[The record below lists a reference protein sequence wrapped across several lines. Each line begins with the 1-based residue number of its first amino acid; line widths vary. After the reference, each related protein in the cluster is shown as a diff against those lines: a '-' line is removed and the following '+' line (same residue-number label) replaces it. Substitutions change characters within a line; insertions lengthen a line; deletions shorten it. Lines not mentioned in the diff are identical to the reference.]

1 MVSRPA
7 PASAALPPLAGEDAP
22 PGFDA
27 FGRAVLEDV
36 RDAVFLQDAEGA
48 LRWANPAAR
57 TLTGGAE
64 PRLHPVAET
73 PPSGAS
79 PLAGGSA
86 SRTPASQVVGHVEVA
101 GHRRPAR
108 IRALPGGWHAWTVPA
123 EDVPQRHVGDFLA
136 EAGPRLAN
144 ARGRHGTARVIA
156 ELAASALAETVFV
169 LLPTTRG
176 RWEWWSCERPSAHG
190 HGRIRRVPAQV
201 APVLAATFA
210 ATGKPQP
217 APVPAPEVATLPSI
231 VADRFAGHAEVAVV
245 SLGPSA
251 GSGVTGALLLGR
263 KADPEFGAEQG
274 RAVVEFAKAAGTA
287 LANAQRYARQEEAT
301 RGLETT
307 LRPVDPPELDGAR
320 FETWYEPAAGVLAVG
335 GDFFD
340 VLAHDDGSAFL
351 VLGDICGK
359 GAEAAALTGRVRHAL
374 TALAMVERDG
384 RTLLRLLNELLIA
397 GGSSRFATLVLGTA
411 RPSDDGVG
419 LTLASGGHPAP
430 LIVRRGGVV
439 EEVTVPGTLVGISP
453 QARFAEAEVRLE
465 RGDVCL
471 LYTDGI
477 TEARNRHDQTELFGD
492 DRLRAVLATA
502 AGQPAREVVRR
513 LRQAVRDW
521 LGSSAHDD
529 IAVLAVECSD

>member
-1 MVSRPA
+1 MT
-7 PASAALPPLAGEDAP
+7 GDGGP
-22 PGFDA
+22 PGIDA

-36 RDAVFLQDAEGA
+36 RDPVFLQDAEGA

-57 TLTGGAE
+57 ALAGDAE
-64 PRLHPVAET
+64 PQLHPVSEV
-73 PPSGAS
+73 
-79 PLAGGSA
+79 AG
-86 SRTPASQVVGHVEVA
+86 QVELA
-101 GHRRPAR
+101 GHRRAAR
-108 IRALPGGWHAWTVPA
+108 IRALPGGWHAWTLLPEEVA
-123 EDVPQRHVGDFLA
+123 HRHVGDFLA
-136 EAGPRLAN
+136 EVGPRLAA

-176 RWEWWSCERPSAHG
+176 RWEWWSCERPAVQG

-201 APVLAATFA
+201 APVLAATFG
-210 ATGKPQP
+210 ATGRPQQF
-217 APVPAPEVATLPSI
+217 PVPDAELTTLPPV
-231 VADRFAGHAEVAVV
+231 VAERFAGHTDVSVV

-251 GSGVTGALLLGR
+251 GAGVTGALLLGR
-263 KADPEFGAEQG
+263 RTAPEFGAEQT
-274 RAVVEFAKAAGTA
+274 RAVAEFARAAGTA
-287 LANAQRYARQEEAT
+287 LANAHRYARQEEAT

-320 FETWYEPAAGVLAVG
+320 FETWYEPAGGVLAVG

-340 VLAHDDGSAFL
+340 VLPHDDGSAFL
-351 VLGDICGK
+351 VLGDVCGK
-359 GAEAAALTGRVRHAL
+359 GPEAAALTGRVRHAL

-411 RPSDDGVG
+411 QPAADGVD

-430 LIVRRGGVV
+430 LVIRRGGVV

-453 QARFAEAEVRLE
+453 QARFAEANVRLE
-465 RGDVCL
+465 HGDICL

-492 DRLRAVLATA
+492 DRLRSVLTAA

-529 IAVLAVECSD
+529 IAVLAVECAE

>member
-7 PASAALPPLAGEDAP
+7 PASAALPPMTGEDAP

-36 RDAVFLQDAEGA
+36 RDAVFLADADGV

-57 TLTGGAE
+57 ALTGGAE
-64 PRLHPVAET
+64 PRLHPLTET
-73 PPSGAS
+73 S
-79 PLAGGSA
+79 
-86 SRTPASQVVGHVEVA
+86 GHVEA
-101 GHRRPAR
+101 AAHRRPAR
-108 IRALPGGWHAWTVPA
+108 IRALPGGWHSWTVPA

-136 EAGPRLAN
+136 EAGPRLAG

-156 ELAASALAETVFV
+156 ELAASALADTVFV

-190 HGRIRRVPAQV
+190 HGRIRRVPAQA
-201 APVLAATFA
+201 APVLTATFA
-210 ATGKPQP
+210 ATGTPRP
-217 APVPAPEVATLPSI
+217 AAVPAAEVSALPSA
-231 VADRFAGHAEVAVV
+231 VADHLAGHAEVTVV
-245 SLGPSA
+245 SLGPSVSA
-251 GSGVTGALLLGR
+251 GVTGALLLGR
-263 KADPEFGAEQG
+263 RADPEFGAEQA
-274 RAVVEFAKAAGTA
+274 RAVGEFARAAGTA

-320 FETWYEPAAGVLAVG
+320 FETWYEPAGGVLAVG
-335 GDFFD
+335 GDFYD
-340 VLAHDDGSAFL
+340 VLPHDDGSAFL

-411 RPSDDGVG
+411 TPVEGGVD

-430 LIVRRGGVV
+430 LIVRRAGEV

-453 QARFAEAEVRLE
+453 QARFAEAQVRLG
-465 RGDVCL
+465 RGDMCL

-477 TEARNRHDQTELFGD
+477 TEARNRHDPTELFGD
-492 DRLRAVLATA
+492 DRLRAVLTA
-502 AGQPAREVVRR
+502 AAGKPAREVVRR

-529 IAVLAVECSD
+529 IAVLAVECSG

>member
-7 PASAALPPLAGEDAP
+7 PASTALPPMPGDGGP
-22 PGFDA
+22 PGIDA
-27 FGRAVLEDV
+27 FARAALEDV
-36 RDAVFLQDAEGA
+36 RDAVFLQDDAGA
-48 LRWANPAAR
+48 VRWANPAAR
-57 TLTGGAE
+57 ALAGDAE
-64 PRLHPVAET
+64 PQLPAAA
-73 PPSGAS
+73 PA
-79 PLAGGSA
+79 LAGTAAG
-86 SRTPASQVVGHVEVA
+86 QVAGHVELN
-101 GHRRPAR
+101 GHRHPAR
-108 IRALPGGWHAWTVPA
+108 IRALPGGWHAWTVLA
-123 EDVPQRHVGDFLA
+123 DDVPQRHVGEFLA
-136 EAGPRLAN
+136 GAAPRLAA

-176 RWEWWSCERPSAHG
+176 RWEWWSCERPAAQG

-201 APVLAATFA
+201 APVLAATFG
-210 ATGKPQP
+210 ATGPPQQ
-217 APVPAPEVATLPSI
+217 APVPAPEVATLPSV
-231 VADRFAGHAEVAVV
+231 VADRFAGHTDVSVV

-251 GSGVTGALLLGR
+251 SAGVTGALLLGR
-263 KADPEFGAEQG
+263 RGDAEFGAGQS
-274 RAVVEFAKAAGTA
+274 RAVAEFAVAAGTA

-307 LRPVDPPELDGAR
+307 LRPVDPPDLDGAR
-320 FETWYEPAAGVLAVG
+320 FETWYEPAGGVLTVG

-340 VLAHDDGSAFL
+340 VLPHEDGSAFL
-351 VLGDICGK
+351 VLGDVCGK
-359 GAEAAALTGRVRHAL
+359 GPEAAALTGRVRHAL

-411 RPSDDGVG
+411 RPSGGGVG

-430 LIVRRGGVV
+430 LIVRRSGVV

-477 TEARNRHDQTELFGD
+477 TEARNRHDQSELFGD
-492 DRLRAVLATA
+492 DRLRAVLAAA
-502 AGQPAREVVRR
+502 AGEPAREVVRQ
-513 LRQAVRDW
+513 LRQSVRDW

-529 IAVLAVECSD
+529 IAVLAVECAD

>member
-7 PASAALPPLAGEDAP
+7 PASAALPPVTGDGGP
-22 PGFDA
+22 PGIDA
-27 FGRAVLEDV
+27 FTRAALEDV
-36 RDAVFLQDAEGA
+36 RDAVFLQDATGA
-48 LRWANPAAR
+48 VRWANPAAR
-57 TLTGGAE
+57 ALTGDTG
-64 PRLHPVAET
+64 PQLHPVTET
-73 PPSGAS
+73 
-79 PLAGGSA
+79 AG
-86 SRTPASQVVGHVEVA
+86 HLDVA
-101 GHRRPAR
+101 GLRRPAR

-123 EDVPQRHVGDFLA
+123 DDVPQRRVGDFLA
-136 EAGPRLAN
+136 EAGPRLAA

-176 RWEWWSCERPSAHG
+176 RWEWWSCERPAAQG
-190 HGRIRRVPAQV
+190 HGRIRRVAPHV
-201 APVLAATFA
+201 APVLAATFG
-210 ATGKPQP
+210 ATGPPQQ
-217 APVPAPEVATLPSI
+217 APLPAPEVATLPSV
-231 VADRFAGHAEVAVV
+231 VADRLEGHAEVSVV

-251 GSGVTGALLLGR
+251 SAEVTGALLLGR
-263 KADPEFGAEQG
+263 HGDAGFGAEQS
-274 RAVVEFAKAAGTA
+274 RAVAEFAVAAGTA

-320 FETWYEPAAGVLAVG
+320 FETWYEPAGGVLTVG

-340 VLAHDDGSAFL
+340 VLPHDDGSAFL
-351 VLGDICGK
+351 VLGDVCGK
-359 GAEAAALTGRVRHAL
+359 GPEAAALTGRVRHAL

-411 RPSDDGVG
+411 RPSDGGVG

-430 LIVRRGGVV
+430 LILRRSGVV

-477 TEARNRHDQTELFGD
+477 TEARNRRDQTELFGD
-492 DRLRAVLATA
+492 DRLRAVLTA
-502 AGQPAREVVRR
+502 AAGEPAREVVRQ
-513 LRQAVRDW
+513 LRQSVRDW

-529 IAVLAVECSD
+529 IAVLAVECVD

>member
-7 PASAALPPLAGEDAP
+7 PASAALPSIAGEDGP

-36 RDAVFLQDAEGA
+36 RDAVFLQDTDGA

-64 PRLHPVAET
+64 AKLHALTET
-73 PPSGAS
+73 S
-79 PLAGGSA
+79 
-86 SRTPASQVVGHVEVA
+86 GHVEFS

-123 EDVPQRHVGDFLA
+123 EEVPQRHVGDFLA
-136 EAGPRLAN
+136 ETGPLLAG

-176 RWEWWSCERPSAHG
+176 RWEWWSSERPSAQG
-190 HGRIRRVPAQV
+190 HGRIRRVPANV
-201 APVLAATFA
+201 APVLAATFG
-210 ATGKPQP
+210 ATGHPQI
-217 APVPAPEVATLPSI
+217 APVPAPEVATLPSV
-231 VADRFAGHAEVAVV
+231 VADRFAGHAEVSVV
-245 SLGPSA
+245 SLGPSVGA
-251 GSGVTGALLLGR
+251 GVTGALLLGR
-263 KADPEFGAEQG
+263 RADPEFGAEQT

-307 LRPVDPPELDGAR
+307 LRPIDPPELAGTR
-320 FETWYEPAAGVLAVG
+320 FETWYEPAGGVLAVG
-335 GDFFD
+335 GDFYD
-340 VLAHDDGSAFL
+340 VLPHGDGSAFL
-351 VLGDICGK
+351 VLGDVCGK
-359 GAEAAALTGRVRHAL
+359 GPEAAALTGRVRHAL

-411 RPSDDGVG
+411 TPSDGGID

-430 LIVRRGGVV
+430 LIVRRSGVV

-453 QARFAEAEVRLE
+453 QARFAEAGVRLE
-465 RGDVCL
+465 RGDMCL

-492 DRLRAVLATA
+492 DRLRAVLTA
-502 AGQPAREVVRR
+502 AAGEPAREVVRR

-529 IAVLAVECSD
+529 IAVLAVECPD

>member
-1 MVSRPA
+1 M
-7 PASAALPPLAGEDAP
+7 AADDAP

-36 RDAVFLQDAEGA
+36 RDAVFLQDAEGV
-48 LRWANPAAR
+48 LRWANPAGR
-57 TLTGGAE
+57 TLTGDTE
-64 PRLHPVAET
+64 PKLHPVAET
-73 PPSGAS
+73 WTTEAS
-79 PLAGGSA
+79 PRAGGA
-86 SRTPASQVVGHVEVA
+86 AAGQLVGHVEVA
-101 GHRRPAR
+101 GHRHPAR
-108 IRALPGGWHAWTVPA
+108 VRALPGGWHAWTVPSLG
-123 EDVPQRHVGDFLA
+123 ESSVGTGRPHVGDFLA
-136 EAGPRLAN
+136 GAGPRLAA

-156 ELAASALAETVFV
+156 ELAAAALAETVFV

-176 RWEWWSCERPSAHG
+176 RWEWWSCERPSVHG
-190 HGRIRRVPAQV
+190 HGRIRRLPAQV
-201 APVLAATFA
+201 APVLAATFGV
-210 ATGKPQP
+210 TGPP
-217 APVPAPEVATLPSI
+217 LPSPVPAAEVATLPSI
-231 VADRFAGHAEVAVV
+231 VADRFAGHADVTVV
-245 SLGPSA
+245 SLSPSVSA
-251 GSGVTGALLLGR
+251 GVTGALLLGR
-263 KADPEFGAEQG
+263 RSDPEFGAEQA

-307 LRPVDPPELDGAR
+307 LRPTDPPELAGAR
-320 FETWYEPAAGVLAVG
+320 FETWYEPAAGVLTVG
-335 GDFFD
+335 GDFYD
-340 VLAHDDGSAFL
+340 VLPHDDGSAFL

-411 RPSDDGVG
+411 TPSAEGVD

-430 LIVRRGGVV
+430 LIVRRAGGV

-453 QARFAEAEVRLE
+453 QARFAEARVRLGP
-465 RGDVCL
+465 GDMCL

-477 TEARNRHDQTELFGD
+477 TEARNRHDPSELFGD
-492 DRLRAVLATA
+492 DRLRAVLTAA

-529 IAVLAVECSD
+529 IAVLAVECAD

>member
-7 PASAALPPLAGEDAP
+7 PASAALPPMAGGDAP

-36 RDAVFLQDAEGA
+36 RDAVFLQDAAGV

-57 TLTGGAE
+57 TLTGDIE
-64 PRLHPVAET
+64 PKLHPVAET
-73 PPSGAS
+73 S
-79 PLAGGSA
+79 
-86 SRTPASQVVGHVEVA
+86 GHVEVT
-101 GHRRPAR
+101 GHRHPAR
-108 IRALPGGWHAWTVPA
+108 VRALPGGWHAWTVAGP
-123 EDVPQRHVGDFLA
+123 EGESVSPRRHVGDFLA
-136 EAGPRLAN
+136 GAGPRLAA

-156 ELAASALAETVFV
+156 ELAAAALAETVFV

-176 RWEWWSCERPSAHG
+176 RWEWWSCEPPAAHG
-190 HGRIRRVPAQV
+190 HGRIRRVPPQV
-201 APVLAATFA
+201 APVLAATFG
-210 ATGKPQP
+210 ATGRPQP
-217 APVPAPEVATLPSI
+217 VPVPAAEVATLPSI
-231 VADRFAGHAEVAVV
+231 VADRFADHTEVTAV

-251 GSGVTGALLLGR
+251 SAGVTGALLLGR
-263 KADPEFGAEQG
+263 RADPEFGGEQD

-307 LRPVDPPELDGAR
+307 LRPIDPPELAGTR
-320 FETWYEPAAGVLAVG
+320 FETWYEPAGGVLAVG
-335 GDFFD
+335 GDFYD
-340 VLAHDDGSAFL
+340 VLPHDDGSAFL

-411 RPSDDGVG
+411 TPTDEGVD

-430 LIVRRGGVV
+430 LIVRHAGGV

-453 QARFAEAEVRLE
+453 QARFAEATVRLGP
-465 RGDVCL
+465 GDMCL

-477 TEARNRHDQTELFGD
+477 TEARNRHDPSELFGD
-492 DRLRAVLATA
+492 DRLRAVLTAA
-502 AGQPAREVVRR
+502 AGQPAREVVRQ

-529 IAVLAVECSD
+529 IAVLAVECAD

>member
-7 PASAALPPLAGEDAP
+7 PASAALPPMTAEDAP

-36 RDAVFLQDAEGA
+36 RDAVFLQDAEGV
-48 LRWANPAAR
+48 LRWANPAGR
-57 TLTGGAE
+57 TLTGDTE
-64 PRLHPVAET
+64 PKLHLVAET
-73 PPSGAS
+73 LTPRAP
-79 PLAGGSA
+79 AGQ
-86 SRTPASQVVGHVEVA
+86 PAGHVEVT
-101 GHRRPAR
+101 GHRYPAR
-108 IRALPGGWHAWTVPA
+108 VRALPGGWHAWTVPSLGESGA
-123 EDVPQRHVGDFLA
+123 VAGRPHVGDFLA
-136 EAGPRLAN
+136 EAGPRLAA

-201 APVLAATFA
+201 APVLAATFGV
-210 ATGKPQP
+210 TGPPRP
-217 APVPAPEVATLPSI
+217 APVPAAEVATLPSI
-231 VADRFAGHAEVAVV
+231 VADRFAGHADVTVV
-245 SLGPSA
+245 SLGPSVSA
-251 GSGVTGALLLGR
+251 GVTGALLLGR
-263 KADPEFGAEQG
+263 RADPEFGAEQA
-274 RAVVEFAKAAGTA
+274 RAVVEFAKASGAA

-307 LRPVDPPELDGAR
+307 LRPTDPPELDGAR
-320 FETWYEPAAGVLAVG
+320 FETWYEPAAGVLTVG

-340 VLAHDDGSAFL
+340 VLPHDDGSAFL

-411 RPSDDGVG
+411 TPTDGGVD

-430 LIVRRGGVV
+430 LIVRRAGGV

-453 QARFAEAEVRLE
+453 QARFAEARVRLGP
-465 RGDVCL
+465 GDMCL

-477 TEARNRHDQTELFGD
+477 TEARNRHEPSELFGD
-492 DRLRAVLATA
+492 DRLRAVLTAA

-529 IAVLAVECSD
+529 IAVLAVECAD

>member
-7 PASAALPPLAGEDAP
+7 PASAALPPMTGDGAP

-36 RDAVFLQDAEGA
+36 RDAVFLQDADGV
-48 LRWANPAAR
+48 LRWVNPAGRA
-57 TLTGGAE
+57 LAGGAE
-64 PRLHPVAET
+64 PRLHPAAESVT
-73 PPSGAS
+73 S
-79 PLAGGSA
+79 
-86 SRTPASQVVGHVEVA
+86 GHVEVA
-101 GHRRPAR
+101 GHRHPAR
-108 IRALPGGWHAWTVPA
+108 LRALPGGWHSWTVTA
-123 EDVPQRHVGDFLA
+123 GEIPQRHVGDFLA
-136 EAGPRLAN
+136 EAGPRLAG

-156 ELAASALAETVFV
+156 ELAASALADTAFV

-176 RWEWWSCERPSAHG
+176 RWEWWSSERPSAHG
-190 HGRIRRVPAQV
+190 HGRIRRVPPQV
-201 APVLAATFA
+201 APVLAAAFA
-210 ATGKPQP
+210 ATGKPRA
-217 APVPAPEVATLPSI
+217 APVPETEVATLPSI
-231 VADRFAGHAEVAVV
+231 VADRFAGHADVTVV
-245 SLGPSA
+245 SLDPGGGA
-251 GSGVTGALLLGR
+251 GVTGVLLLGR
-263 KADPEFGAEQG
+263 RGDPDFGAEQG
-274 RAVVEFAKAAGTA
+274 RAVAEFAKAAGTA

-307 LRPVDPPELDGAR
+307 LRPADPPELAGAR
-320 FETWYEPAAGVLAVG
+320 FETWYEPAGGVLAVG

-340 VLAHDDGSAFL
+340 VLPHEDGSAFL

-411 RPSDDGVG
+411 RPVDEGVE

-430 LIVRRGGVV
+430 LIVRRAGVV

-453 QARFAEAEVRLE
+453 QARFAEAAARLE
-465 RGDVCL
+465 PGDVL
-471 LYTDGI
+471 VLYTDGI

-492 DRLRAVLATA
+492 DRLRRVLAAA
-502 AGQPAREVVRR
+502 AGEPAREVVRQ

-521 LGSSAHDD
+521 LGNSAHDD
-529 IAVLAVECSD
+529 IAVLAVECSN

>member
-7 PASAALPPLAGEDAP
+7 PASTALPPMTGDGGP

-27 FGRAVLEDV
+27 FARAVLEDV
-36 RDAVFLQDAEGA
+36 RDAVFLQDSAGVV
-48 LRWANPAAR
+48 RWANPAGR
-57 TLTGGAE
+57 LLTGGAE
-64 PRLHPVAET
+64 PRLHPATET
-73 PPSGAS
+73 
-79 PLAGGSA
+79 SA
-86 SRTPASQVVGHVEVA
+86 QPVEGHVEVA
-101 GHRRPAR
+101 GHHRPAR
-108 IRALPGGWHAWTVPA
+108 IRALPGGWHAWTVTGHG
-123 EDVPQRHVGDFLA
+123 EDGTVTARRHVGDFLA
-136 EAGPRLAN
+136 EAGPRLAV
-144 ARGRHGTARVIA
+144 AHGRHGTARVIA

-176 RWEWWSCERPSAHG
+176 RWEWWSCERPAAQG
-190 HGRIRRVPAQV
+190 HGRIRRVPAQL
-201 APVLAATFA
+201 APVLAATFGA
-210 ATGKPQP
+210 AGRPRL
-217 APVPAPEVATLPSI
+217 APVPAAEVAALPSV
-231 VADRFAGHAEVAVV
+231 VADRFAGSADVSVV
-245 SLGPSA
+245 SLGPGASA
-251 GSGVTGALLLGR
+251 EVTGALLLGR
-263 KADPEFGAEQG
+263 GGDPEFGAEQA
-274 RAVVEFAKAAGTA
+274 RAVVEFAAAAGTA

-307 LRPVDPPELDGAR
+307 LRPIDPPELDGAR
-320 FETWYEPAAGVLAVG
+320 FETWYEPAGGVLSVG

-340 VLAHDDGSAFL
+340 VLAHEDGSAFL
-351 VLGDICGK
+351 VLGDVCGK
-359 GAEAAALTGRVRHAL
+359 GPEAAALTGRVRHAL

-411 RPSDDGVG
+411 RPSAGGVG

-430 LIVRRGGVV
+430 LIVRRSGVV

-477 TEARNRHDQTELFGD
+477 TEARNRHDPTELFGD
-492 DRLRAVLATA
+492 DRLRAVLTA
-502 AGQPAREVVRR
+502 AAGEPAREVVRR

-529 IAVLAVECSD
+529 IAVLAVECVD